1 MRGGF
6 VGGRRSRTLT
16 RVGYGLGACVRLF
29 VVCGVSVGACVNNGS
44 IRGGEEQPESDIA
57 GENKRDT
64 RQCHWQLRNTS
75 IRW

>member
-1 MRGGF
+1 MGGEF
-6 VGGRRSRTLT
+6 DVS
-16 RVGYGLGACVRLF
+16 
-29 VVCGVSVGACVNNGS
+29 GVTARVNNGS

>member
-1 MRGGF
+1 MSRDDDFAF
-6 VGGRRSRTLT
+6 VREIRKNE
-16 RVGYGLGACVRLF
+16 GLEMVDDF